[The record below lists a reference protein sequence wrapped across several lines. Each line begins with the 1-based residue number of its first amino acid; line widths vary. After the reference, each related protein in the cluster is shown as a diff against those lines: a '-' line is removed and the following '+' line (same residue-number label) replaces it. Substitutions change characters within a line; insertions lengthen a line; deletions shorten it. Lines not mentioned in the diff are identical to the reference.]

1 MTPLSPT
8 EQASSSTNVAVASG
22 EVKKPKESKKRRVT
36 KKGGDFL
43 YPFRV
48 PESNR
53 CVLSVS
59 HVTAYETSHHAVE
72 HRLFLLIGTLWKEGG
87 TLLSPST

>member
-36 KKGGDFL
+36 KKVKEMMRLKTKATNISNGTHAW
-43 YPFRV
+43 FRAVTFFILSAFQNQTVVFCQVLV
-48 PESNR
+48 P
-53 CVLSVS
+53 L
-59 HVTAYETSHHAVE
+59 A
-72 HRLFLLIGTLWKEGG
+72 
-87 TLLSPST
+87 